1 MIDALGLLV
10 AGVWGRGSYGER
22 GKNEGGLAEYK

>member
-10 AGVWGRGSYGER
+10 PGEGGRGNYGER